1 MKNKK
6 LIMFFAAL
14 MILIFHLWIYINPIT
29 SNLFKIEVFIRTI
42 CYIGVDIFFF
52 VSAFS
57 ISNKEIKNYREFIFS
72 RFKKIYIPFIIF
84 GIINAIYNNWN
95 IKKLILTVTSIDL
108 FIRGGGS
115 FLWFIPAI
123 MYIYLLLPLIN
134 KIKNKKK
141 CIILMVIWL
150 LLALILTNTNN
161 TQLLILI
168 NRIPIIL
175 IAVLLSET
183 NILNKINKYIY
194 LIISI
199 ILFIIGIIIMYNFYA
214 LKIKYIYDINYII
227 AIPLIISIIMLL
239 NILPTNKIIDKISRY
254 TLEIY
259 AFQMIIGSNIINE
272 IFKFTKKPL
281 LINIISIITIVFI
294 SIIYGYTYNKII
306 ELLKKKKF
314 FLSNSVSE
322 Q

>member
-29 SNLFKIEVFIRTI
+29 NNLFKIEVFIRTI

-57 ISNKEIKNYREFIFS
+57 ISNKEIKNYKEFIFS

-84 GIINAIYNNWN
+84 SIINAIYNNWKL
-95 IKKLILTVTSIDL
+95 KKLLLTITSVDL
-108 FIRGGGS
+108 FISGGGS

-123 MYIYLLLPLIN
+123 MYMYLLLPLIN
-134 KIKNKKK
+134 KIKNKIRY
-141 CIILMVIWL
+141 IISIVVWL

-161 TQLLILI
+161 SQLLILI

-175 IAVLLSET
+175 IAMLLSET

-194 LIISI
+194 LVISI
-199 ILFIIGIIIMYNFYA
+199 ILFIIGTILMYNFYT

-239 NILPTNKIIDKISRY
+239 NIIPTNKIIDKISKC

-259 AFQMIIGSNIINE
+259 AFQMIIGPNIINE
-272 IFKFTKKPL
+272 IFKFTQNPL
-281 LINIISIITIVFI
+281 LINIISIITIIII
-294 SIIYGYTYNKII
+294 SVIYSYTYNKII
-306 ELLKKKKF
+306 HLFKKREENDLK
-314 FLSNSVSE
+314 
-322 Q
+322 

>member
-6 LIMFFAAL
+6 LIMFFATL

-29 SNLFKIEVFIRTI
+29 NNLFKIEVFIRTI

-57 ISNKEIKNYREFIFS
+57 ISNKEIKNYKEFIFS

-84 GIINAIYNNWN
+84 SIINAIYKNWKL
-95 IKKLILTVTSIDL
+95 KKLLLTITSVDL
-108 FIRGGGS
+108 FISGGGS

-134 KIKNKKK
+134 KIKNKIKY
-141 CIILMVIWL
+141 IISIVVWL

-175 IAVLLSET
+175 IAMLLSET

-194 LIISI
+194 LVISI
-199 ILFIIGIIIMYNFYA
+199 ILFIIGTILMYNFYT

-239 NILPTNKIIDKISRY
+239 DLIPTNKIIDIISKC

-259 AFQMIIGSNIINE
+259 AFQMIIGPSIINA
-272 IFKFTKKPL
+272 IFKFTKKTL
-281 LINIISIITIVFI
+281 LINIISIITIIII
-294 SIIYGYTYNKII
+294 SVIYSYTYNKII
-306 ELLKKKKF
+306 NLFKKREE
-314 FLSNSVSE
+314 NDY
-322 Q
+322 